1 MLAQNHAAGF
11 EAWVEGLD
19 DQKRLNEYQIE
30 HHPATEDKSSYTEC
44 FLETIDEPFKIMV
57 NKPVKHNRNTEFR
70 STTKVDGHVLE
81 SFVWLKGYLTL
92 WWDEVLEQEGGKTYT
107 SKLKFAP
114 TLTTDDPNQV
124 TIDKAALSTL
134 GTIEIILE
142 KGKFAPSR
150 MGNAQTTKIQAG
162 VAHEESKK
170 FSYSVTTTD
179 RKPYEPQESMHYSFK
194 AEHVGK
200 IFHRFIFKVLV
211 HMRIID
217 EPESSPTPPP
227 PPRKRKRY
235 SEVIEIDTDE
245 EAVDIK
251 GEEDVKPNLTAKRMK
266 YLEEQIKL
274 LSGQLKQKSKDKDAD
289 NGIVDLTKDDE
300 E

>member
-179 RKPYEPQESMHYSFK
+179 RKPYEPQEN
-194 AEHVGK
+194 
-200 IFHRFIFKVLV
+200 
-211 HMRIID
+211 